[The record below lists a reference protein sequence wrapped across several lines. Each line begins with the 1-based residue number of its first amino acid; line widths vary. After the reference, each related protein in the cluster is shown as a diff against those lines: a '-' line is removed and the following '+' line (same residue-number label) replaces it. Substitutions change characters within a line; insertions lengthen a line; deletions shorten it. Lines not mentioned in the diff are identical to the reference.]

1 MNNYSILI
9 PIHNELNSIHR
20 LLDSLI
26 TFKEQG
32 NEILIIDDGST
43 DGSTELL
50 LNNDLIT
57 LITLEVNRGKGF
69 AIKQGLIKAKYN
81 KIIIFDGDMELH
93 PEQISKLMIL
103 DRKKNINSVM
113 GYRFK
118 SLNPIRSDYD
128 WGNFMFTSFFN
139 IIFNTNHKD
148 ILCCAKSFY
157 FNKMM
162 LKNIN
167 TNSFDID
174 VELSFILTLKNRNRK
189 IPQINL
195 DYKRRSIKEGK
206 KLKIS
211 DGRVILGRIIK
222 MIKHI

>member
-9 PIHNELNSIHR
+9 PIHNELKSIYK
-20 LLDSLI
+20 LLDSI
-26 TFKEQG
+26 IIFKQQG

-43 DGSTELL
+43 DGSRELL
-50 LNNDLIT
+50 LNSDLIT
-57 LITLEVNRGKGF
+57 LITLKVNQGKGF
-69 AIKQGLIKAKYN
+69 AIKQGLKKAKYD

-93 PEQISKLMIL
+93 PKQISKLMVL
-103 DRKKNINSVM
+103 DRKNNINSVM

-118 SLNPIRSDYD
+118 SLNPLGSDYD

-139 IIFNTNHKD
+139 IIFKSNHKD

-157 FNKMM
+157 FDKMM

-167 TNSFDID
+167 SNSFDID
-174 VELSFILTLKNRNRK
+174 VELSLILTLKNRNRK

-211 DGRVILGRIIK
+211 DGWIILGRIIK
-222 MIKHI
+222 MIKYI